1 MIIKDELT
9 VTIHIDDII
18 EYLFEEF
25 EFDCL
30 FKEDGM
36 QALIMAIERY
46 YEDGLMDGSPEA
58 FCATRHVEE
67 VAHEVVMELVRK
79 MLMMTVGKEDYEKD
93 FQSEPYRFSTKY

>member
-1 MIIKDELT
+1 MIIKEELT

-25 EFDCL
+25 EFDNL

-36 QALIMAIERY
+36 QALILAIERY

-58 FCATRHVEE
+58 FCATRHIEE
-67 VAHEVVMELVRK
+67 VAKEVAMELVRK
-79 MLMMTVGKEDYEKD
+79 MLMMTMRKNFETIIKELEK
-93 FQSEPYRFSTKY
+93 